1 MSKPTARVILVTL
14 IGLVLVAAAYLT
26 VQGVFAKADTAAVQ
40 AHTVSGVQ
48 TNFNHDRSSASELQV
63 IQVQSESYSPHGS
76 GRGHGCESEM
86 QTSPLD

>member
-14 IGLVLVAAAYLT
+14 IGLVLIAATYLT
-26 VQGVFAKADTAAVQ
+26 VQGVFAKAATAGAQ

-48 TNFNHDRSSASELQV
+48 TNFNHDRSNVAELQA
-63 IQVQSESYSPHGS
+63 IQVQSDPYSQPDQ